1 VLAEV
6 SSTEAH
12 HKDLAE
18 LVEAIA
24 TKMIEPKSGC
34 GSISSMTSFVR
45 RSRVLALGSEFEV
58 D

>member
-45 RSRVLALGSEFEV
+45 RSQRACLGE
-58 D
+58 

>member
-34 GSISSMTSFVR
+34 GSISPMTSFVR
-45 RSRVLALGSEFEV
+45 RSQRACLGE
-58 D
+58 